1 MKFGLKRAALLLCA
15 LLVLGVS
22 AQAATSRQME
32 KLSRGLV
39 AANVGNGMLVSWRL
53 LGTDAPQ
60 TAFAL
65 YRDGKKIVDILGRQG
80 TNYLDKEGKAT
91 SKYTVAAVVDSSE
104 GEKAGLSFVFDST
117 VASHGISFPY
127 KVLKLN
133 VPKGGKVLDYVD
145 YSRWPDDVPKPDPDA
160 PPDSEEYSYVSSD
173 ASVAD
178 LDGDGEYEIVLK
190 WDPTNTK
197 DNSQEGFTGLVFID
211 AYKMDGKQMW
221 RINMGKNIRAGQ
233 HYTQFQVYDYDGDG
247 KAEIIMKTAD
257 GTIDGTGKVIG
268 DSSKNYIDTA
278 GRVAGRAMSGPEF
291 LTVFR
296 GSDGAEITT
305 IDYLPSRSIQEMLWV
320 DSTGREGRWGDD
332 YGNRSDR
339 FIAATAYLDGVH
351 PSAIFARGYYT
362 SSYVAAYD
370 FDGKDLKLR
379 WLHKSETPGEGLYAQ
394 GNHNIAT
401 GDIDGDGYDEIVF
414 GGAALKYDG
423 SVLYS
428 TGFGHGDAGHIGDF
442 DPDIP
447 GLEYWGVHETTDSTI
462 TPYTDELRDSKGNV
476 IWGTAQWGRDNGRGL
491 AADIDSSHRGYEMW
505 SSKGDSSI
513 HNVKGKVLGP
523 SKDIGLSINFRTYF
537 DGDLQDELLDGA
549 VVTKYN
555 IKTHKVDTLFD
566 GETALGLVGCNGTK
580 NTPNLMADIFGDWRE
595 EIILRS
601 EEDPS
606 KIYIVATPKATSYR
620 VYTLMHDA
628 VYRMGVAWQNTA
640 YNQPP
645 YLSYYLPDMVK
656 SLSQPVIYTI
666 DTAGVIEG
674 IEPPADTVDPG
685 TTYMVSGKLPPSV
698 SFNPWNG
705 VLHTNSAGFVE
716 VSVFSVRGGKVARV
730 AMYAPAGSTHLS
742 VADMLP
748 KGMYYARVK
757 FNGRE
762 VSTSAFSK
770 VK

>member
-291 LTVFR
+291 
-296 GSDGAEITT
+296 
-305 IDYLPSRSIQEMLWV
+305 
-320 DSTGREGRWGDD
+320 
-332 YGNRSDR
+332 
-339 FIAATAYLDGVH
+339 
-351 PSAIFARGYYT
+351 
-362 SSYVAAYD
+362 
-370 FDGKDLKLR
+370 
-379 WLHKSETPGEGLYAQ
+379 
-394 GNHNIAT
+394 
-401 GDIDGDGYDEIVF
+401 
-414 GGAALKYDG
+414 
-423 SVLYS
+423 
-428 TGFGHGDAGHIGDF
+428 
-442 DPDIP
+442 
-447 GLEYWGVHETTDSTI
+447 
-462 TPYTDELRDSKGNV
+462 
-476 IWGTAQWGRDNGRGL
+476 
-491 AADIDSSHRGYEMW
+491 
-505 SSKGDSSI
+505 
-513 HNVKGKVLGP
+513 
-523 SKDIGLSINFRTYF
+523 
-537 DGDLQDELLDGA
+537 
-549 VVTKYN
+549 
-555 IKTHKVDTLFD
+555 
-566 GETALGLVGCNGTK
+566 
-580 NTPNLMADIFGDWRE
+580 
-595 EIILRS
+595 
-601 EEDPS
+601 
-606 KIYIVATPKATSYR
+606 
-620 VYTLMHDA
+620 
-628 VYRMGVAWQNTA
+628 
-640 YNQPP
+640 
-645 YLSYYLPDMVK
+645 
-656 SLSQPVIYTI
+656 
-666 DTAGVIEG
+666 
-674 IEPPADTVDPG
+674 
-685 TTYMVSGKLPPSV
+685 
-698 SFNPWNG
+698 
-705 VLHTNSAGFVE
+705 
-716 VSVFSVRGGKVARV
+716 
-730 AMYAPAGSTHLS
+730 
-742 VADMLP
+742 
-748 KGMYYARVK
+748 
-757 FNGRE
+757 
-762 VSTSAFSK
+762 
-770 VK
+770 